1 MSEASDG
8 KSASDSQV
16 PTQLTS
22 LVPQF
27 DPAQHDLEQYSQK
40 VELLANIWP
49 TNKLNELVT
58 RLILGTSGAAF
69 QKLQLQKDELMVGDK
84 TGVEKL
90 VKILGG
96 HWGKVSLERKYEIFE
111 KAVFRCAQ
119 RQDESNDSFL
129 ARADILWTEL
139 IASKI
144 SLEELQAYVVL
155 RGSLLTAD
163 DKKRVILESEATKAG
178 TLNME
183 KVTTSVRM
191 LGSGFFHDFTGVK
204 KTKGKVYDA
213 HAFVADEW
221 EDSESTYNVEDW
233 NEDEM
238 VENLANEGDEDAVL
252 VCEYE
257 NAMQDAVQEDESLA
271 ATFNAYTDAR
281 KRLSERFRN
290 RGFWPTSSSKGKGKG
305 HKGRGKSSGKGNF
318 GNRKSLQQRILES
331 NCRHC
336 GRKGHWRAECP
347 ERNRGSSSA
356 PANSAPTMATV
367 TMIEDHNFEG
377 TLPLEFVHLPE
388 IHENTLDAT
397 RQQSAYVSVHGVNK
411 SGVNYKVNLGNKDNL
426 MGKSRIIQKV
436 EGTTGVFAVL
446 RSTQE

>member
-155 RGSLLTAD
+155 RGSHLTAD
-163 DKKRVILESEATKAG
+163 DKKRVIL
-178 TLNME
+178 
-183 KVTTSVRM
+183 
-191 LGSGFFHDFTGVK
+191 
-204 KTKGKVYDA
+204 
-213 HAFVADEW
+213 
-221 EDSESTYNVEDW
+221 
-233 NEDEM
+233 
-238 VENLANEGDEDAVL
+238 
-252 VCEYE
+252 
-257 NAMQDAVQEDESLA
+257 
-271 ATFNAYTDAR
+271 
-281 KRLSERFRN
+281 
-290 RGFWPTSSSKGKGKG
+290 
-305 HKGRGKSSGKGNF
+305 
-318 GNRKSLQQRILES
+318 
-331 NCRHC
+331 
-336 GRKGHWRAECP
+336 
-347 ERNRGSSSA
+347 
-356 PANSAPTMATV
+356 
-367 TMIEDHNFEG
+367 
-377 TLPLEFVHLPE
+377 
-388 IHENTLDAT
+388 
-397 RQQSAYVSVHGVNK
+397 
-411 SGVNYKVNLGNKDNL
+411 
-426 MGKSRIIQKV
+426 
-436 EGTTGVFAVL
+436 
-446 RSTQE
+446 